1 MKDNISNLE
10 DLSNLIVQGVDTN
23 WSTLKKIRYTYL
35 TLGKYLEKNT
45 DFFLSVEGKLK
56 ELNISSK
63 RLKELYNALP
73 NVLDQDWYKVI
84 CRSAASILQ
93 YCLNKMGIN
102 SWLVKSTDSSP
113 THDNSMEI
121 NHWFLAVQ
129 DGDKTYFLSLAA
141 DLANIKNGFKTEH
154 FARYISYKKTNR
166 ETGEKIQ
173 VYEGEKIYE
182 TELSEDILYQL
193 DQELGYVKNKV
204 VVDDN
209 LYISQKKKIE
219 KGNYLVYDDFF
230 FDYILYKQ
238 KNNNWFLELE
248 GEKTDFYK
256 EIYQAIPYNFRSA
269 TNQDYQYFINKIL
282 ELCTKQINILIN
294 NLVNKYQNK
303 YKMNDAIIWKE
314 TIIKL
319 IRQKK
324 LPKGFDD
331 DLDLKNIR
339 KMVEDVK
346 VLTQI
351 KIPKFL
357 DKISNNDYE
366 LTDEDIKYIKN
377 IIKTS
382 IVNISFYFIDK
393 PDLLERKY
401 NHKISNSYL
410 ASKFLTMFG
419 KIFNCNEYVEN
430 FNYLSYS
437 EQKEIILKVIPVIF
451 EDDNI
456 SEEIGRARFLG
467 KDDDY
472 KGSKKPILNIIRLY
486 TIKNKDDGS
495 YCTIFHFPNY
505 ENGSDVEN
513 EIFIKFDIQ
522 NNTLTLLRS
531 IELIRLSQNYM
542 IISETLN
549 SRIEDIENIE
559 NHKKNKH

>member
-1 MKDNISNLE
+1 MTNKISNLE
-10 DLSNLIVQGVDTN
+10 DLSNLIVQGIDTN

-56 ELNISSK
+56 ELNIPSK

-93 YCLNKMGIN
+93 YCLAKIGIN
-102 SWLVKSTDSSP
+102 SKLVKSTDSSP
-113 THDNSMEI
+113 TYDNSMEI

-129 DGDKTYFLSLAA
+129 DDDKTYFLSLAA
-141 DLANIKNGFKTEH
+141 DLANIKNGLKTEH

-204 VVDDN
+204 VVNND

-219 KGNYLVYDDFF
+219 KGSYLVYDDFF

-248 GEKTDFYK
+248 GEKTKFYH

-269 TNQDYQYFINKIL
+269 TKQDYQYFIDKVL
-282 ELCTKQINILIN
+282 ELCTEQVNILID

-303 YKMNDAIIWKE
+303 YKMNDDIIWRE

-319 IRQKK
+319 IKQKK
-324 LPKGFDD
+324 LPGEFNN

-351 KIPKFL
+351 KIPRFL
-357 DKISNNDYE
+357 NKTSNSDYE

-377 IIKTS
+377 VIQTS

-393 PDLLERKY
+393 PALLERKY

-410 ASKFLTMFG
+410 ASKFLTMFS
-419 KIFNCNEYVEN
+419 KIFNCNEYIED

-467 KDDDY
+467 KPDDY

-486 TIKNKDDGS
+486 TIKNKEDGS
-495 YCTIFHFPNY
+495 YSTVFHFPNY
-505 ENGSDVEN
+505 ENGNDIEN

-522 NNTLTLLRS
+522 NNKLTLLRS
-531 IELIRLSQNYM
+531 TELVRLSQDYM

-549 SRIEDIENIE
+549 SRIKDIENIE
-559 NHKKNKH
+559 SSIKK